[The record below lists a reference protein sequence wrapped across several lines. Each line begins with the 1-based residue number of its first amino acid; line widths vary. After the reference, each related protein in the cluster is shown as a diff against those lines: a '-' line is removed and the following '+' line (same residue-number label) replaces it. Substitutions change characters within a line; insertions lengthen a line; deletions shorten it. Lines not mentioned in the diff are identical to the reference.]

1 MPELAFY
8 RRNACL
14 IWTDYKSI
22 NRSTYL
28 ANVNLENYFPVLLF
42 ILVGIGVGIVPQVL
56 GRVLAPHKPDA
67 DKLSPYECG
76 FEAFEDARMKFDVR
90 YYLVA
95 ILFILFDL
103 EVAFLVPWAV
113 SMREIG
119 MFGFWSMMIFL
130 GVLTVGL
137 VFEWK
142 KGALDWE

>member
-1 MPELAFY
+1 M
-8 RRNACL
+8 
-14 IWTDYKSI
+14 
-22 NRSTYL
+22 
-28 ANVNLENYFPVLLF
+28 NLENYFPVLLF
-42 ILVGIGVGIVPQVL
+42 ILVGIGVGVVPQVL
-56 GRVLAPHKPDA
+56 GRVLGPHKPDA
-67 DKLSPYECG
+67 QKLSPYECG

-113 SMREIG
+113 AMREVG
-119 MFGFWSMMIFL
+119 MLGFWSMMIFL

>member
-1 MPELAFY
+1 M
-8 RRNACL
+8 
-14 IWTDYKSI
+14 
-22 NRSTYL
+22 
-28 ANVNLENYFPVLLF
+28 NLENYFPVLLF
-42 ILVGIGVGIVPQVL
+42 ILVGIGVGVVPQVL

-67 DKLSPYECG
+67 EKLSPYECG

-113 SMREIG
+113 AMREIG
-119 MFGFWSMMIFL
+119 MLGFWSMMIFL

>member
-1 MPELAFY
+1 
-8 RRNACL
+8 
-14 IWTDYKSI
+14 
-22 NRSTYL
+22 
-28 ANVNLENYFPVLLF
+28 VNLENYFPVLLF
-42 ILVGIGVGIVPQVL
+42 ILVGIGVGVVPQVL

-67 DKLSPYECG
+67 EKLSPYECG

-113 SMREIG
+113 AMREIG
-119 MFGFWSMMIFL
+119 MLGFWSMMIFL